1 MQPDARSTESR
12 SDKTDSDWQLSHD
25 ELDFEMQHTKAPSH
39 EPSIPPSISA
49 NPSSVVGPID
59 LNDEATGGSQK
70 VDDVF
75 AEHDLPAKR
84 DPELTARKPSP
95 EPVFGER
102 GLSTH
107 DASAFVE

>member
-39 EPSIPPSISA
+39 EPRISASISA
-49 NPSSVVGPID
+49 KPSSVIRPID
-59 LNDEATGGSQK
+59 LDNESASRREE
-70 VDDVF
+70 VHDVV
-75 AEHDLPAKR
+75 AGHDLPAKR
-84 DPELTARKPSP
+84 DPELTAGKPSP
-95 EPVFGER
+95 EPGFGER
-102 GLSTH
+102 RLSSH